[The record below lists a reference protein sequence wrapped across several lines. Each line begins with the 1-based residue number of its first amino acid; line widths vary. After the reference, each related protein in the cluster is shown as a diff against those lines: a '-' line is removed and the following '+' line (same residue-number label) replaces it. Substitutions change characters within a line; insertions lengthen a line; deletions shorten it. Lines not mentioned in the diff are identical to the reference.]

1 MAINR
6 VSQAQSYRMMKTTHL
21 STKPRRIVSHGWMLV
36 ILITVLHTIM
46 PNTSNAGTPSIV
58 AHRGASHA
66 APENTLPSV
75 LLAWEEHADAT
86 EVDIHLT
93 KDNQVIV
100 LHDKTTGRTAGTD
113 LKVADVQYADLK
125 KLDVGTWKSK
135 SYKGTPIP
143 LLKDILA
150 HIPKSKRIF
159 IEIKCPSDVLP
170 HLEKVVRDSDLS
182 AEQTVFIAFDW
193 DTIRLTKE
201 RFPNCSCFWLSG
213 FKKHKVT
220 GRWEPSPDQVLQRAL
235 EAKVDGVDVHHG
247 GPVDRQFVNS
257 AKSKGLEVHVYT
269 VNDPSDGK
277 RMLEAGVDG
286 ITTDRPAFM
295 KKALGLD

>member
-1 MAINR
+1 M
-6 VSQAQSYRMMKTTHL
+6 
-21 STKPRRIVSHGWMLV
+21 P
-36 ILITVLHTIM
+36 ITLD
-46 PNTSNAGTPSIV
+46 AATPSIV

-75 LLAWEEHADAT
+75 LLAWEEDADAT

-113 LKVADVQYADLK
+113 KKVAEVNFEDLK
-125 KLDVGTWKSK
+125 LLDVGSWKSEK
-135 SYKGTPIP
+135 YQGTRIP

-150 HIPKSKRIF
+150 HIPQGKRIF
-159 IEIKCPSDVLP
+159 IEIKCPSAVLP
-170 HLEKVVRDSDLS
+170 HLEKVVSNSGLS

-201 RFPNCSCFWLSG
+201 RFPDCSCFWLSG
-213 FKKHKVT
+213 FKQDKETHK
-220 GRWEPSPDQVLQRAL
+220 WEPQPEVVLQRAID
-235 EAKVDGVDVHHG
+235 AKVDGVDVYHG
-247 GPVDRQFVNS
+247 GPVNRQFVES
-257 AKSKGLEVHVYT
+257 ARSKGLEVHVYT
-269 VNDPSDGK
+269 VNDPSDAK
-277 RMLEAGVDG
+277 RMLEAGVNG

-295 KKALGLD
+295 KKTLGLE

>member
-1 MAINR
+1 MMNTQHLPRYFRNSFSSVR
-6 VSQAQSYRMMKTTHL
+6 VSGALFTLFVY
-21 STKPRRIVSHGWMLV
+21 
-36 ILITVLHTIM
+36 TIM
-46 PNTSNAGTPSIV
+46 PTKLDAATPSIV

-75 LLAWEEHADAT
+75 LLAWKERADAT

-113 LKVADVQYADLK
+113 MKVADTNYEDLK
-125 KLDVGTWKSK
+125 PLDVGTWKSEK
-135 SYKGTPIP
+135 YQGTRIP

-150 HIPKSKRIF
+150 HIPTGKRIF
-159 IEIKCPSDVLP
+159 IEIKCPSTVLP
-170 HLEKVVRDSDLS
+170 HLEKVVRNSGLS

-201 RFPNCSCFWLSG
+201 RFPDCSCFWLSG
-213 FKKHKVT
+213 FKQNKETRK
-220 GRWEPSPDQVLQRAL
+220 WEPEPEEVLQRAID
-235 EAKVDGVDVHHG
+235 AKVDGVDVHHG
-247 GPVDRQFVNS
+247 GPVDRRFVES

-269 VNDPSDGK
+269 VNDPADAK
-277 RMLEAGVDG
+277 RMLEAGVNG

-295 KKALGLD
+295 KKTLELD

>member
-1 MAINR
+1 
-6 VSQAQSYRMMKTTHL
+6 
-21 STKPRRIVSHGWMLV
+21 
-36 ILITVLHTIM
+36 M
-46 PNTSNAGTPSIV
+46 PDKLNAGTPSIV

-75 LLAWEEHADAT
+75 LLAWEENADAT

-93 KDNQVIV
+93 KDDQVIV

-113 LKVADVQYADLK
+113 LKVAEVSYEDLK
-125 KLDVGTWKSK
+125 SLDAGTWKSK
-135 SYKGTPIP
+135 EYQGTPIP

-150 HIPKSKRIF
+150 HIPQGKRIF

-170 HLEKVVRDSDLS
+170 HLEKAVRDSGLS
-182 AEQTVFIAFDW
+182 SEQTVFIAFDW

-213 FKKHKVT
+213 FKKDKQT
-220 GRWEPSPDQVLQRAL
+220 GDWDPSPDHVLQRAL
-235 EAKVDGVDVHHG
+235 DAKVDGVDVHHG
-247 GPVDRQFVNS
+247 GPVDRHFVES

-269 VNDPSDGK
+269 VNDPVDGK

-286 ITTDRPAFM
+286 ITTDKPAFM
-295 KKALGLD
+295 KKTLGLE